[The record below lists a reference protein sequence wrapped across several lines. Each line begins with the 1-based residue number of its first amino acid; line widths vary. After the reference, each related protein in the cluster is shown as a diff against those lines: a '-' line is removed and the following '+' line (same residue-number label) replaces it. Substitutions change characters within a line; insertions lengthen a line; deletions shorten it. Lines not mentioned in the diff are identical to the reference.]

1 MLRLAE
7 GRNVILERLYFWIVY
22 FLDRASGYTLTQ
34 IGVTLKEFFDIGSG
48 LHSINQLHQP
58 RVWLQP
64 LSSILNQILI
74 MAQLEKYQIR
84 ICDIIA
90 DDEWSPAGE
99 FWALQMGFD
108 SFGESVS
115 IALLMLRIIYLLI
128 IGEERRNK
136 ECSPFS
142 KHQLPF
148 LFQQ

>member
-34 IGVTLKEFFDIGSG
+34 ISVTLKEFLDIGSG

-84 ICDIIA
+84 ICNIIP
-90 DDEWSPAGE
+90 DDERSPAGKIRA
-99 FWALQMGFD
+99 FQM
-108 SFGESVS
+108 SFNSLEESVS
-115 IALLMLRIIYLLI
+115 VTLLMLRIVYLLVV
-128 IGEERRNK
+128 GEERRNE
-136 ECSPFS
+136 ECSPCS